1 MTTTLYRVSLTIRS
15 DGAVDAVFI
24 RKGRARRRHEIRARF
39 DEYGWQ
45 QWGEIRA
52 ILADNVCAM
61 TRIRAILDEGG
72 AS

>member
-1 MTTTLYRVSLTIRS
+1 MTRLASVTLTFRP

-45 QWGEIRA
+45 QWGEVHD
-52 ILADNVCAM
+52 ILCENVCAM
-61 TRIRAILDEGG
+61 TRIRAILSEEGVP
-72 AS
+72 